1 MVSKKELAVI
11 GLVGFGGFA
20 ALRLSSGD
28 SGGGG
33 GEGSGQEQSQGTAGN
48 LAETVGSITRRR
60 EGDPL
65 AGSQENTLPQDRSGA
80 KPPSFLQT
88 EFFIPSGSKNEG
100 EQSQSESGTNGSQS
114 SGTTGSQSSGGFEKS
129 GRGDPLAG
137 VAETEE
143 FINEFGSVTRKRRG
157 DPLSGSAPD
166 PEPDPPD
173 VGSVTRSRPGD
184 PLSGTEEDGPD
195 PEPNVDE
202 EDVGLKVP
210 GTDDR
215 VFSVTRRRSGDPLS
229 GG

>member
-1 MVSKKELAVI
+1 MVSNRQLVLLGLAGV
-11 GLVGFGGFA
+11 GGFA
-20 ALRLSSGD
+20 AFRFFSGE
-28 SGGGG
+28 SGKDGEEESKEEIPEGMGG
-33 GEGSGQEQSQGTAGN
+33 T
-48 LAETVGSITRRR
+48 LAETVGSVTRRR

-65 AGSQENTLPQDRSGA
+65 AGSQENTLPQDRSGV
-80 KPPSFLQT
+80 KPPSFLRT
-88 EFFIPSGSKNEG
+88 EFFIPSEFKKQG
-100 EQSQSESGTNGSQS
+100 EQSQSESGT
-114 SGTTGSQSSGGFEKS
+114 TGSQSSDGFEKS

-137 VAETEE
+137 VAETED
-143 FINEFGSVTRKRRG
+143 FINEFGSVTRKRSG
-157 DPLSGSAPD
+157 DPLSGSVPD

-184 PLSGTEEDGPD
+184 RLSGTEEDVPD

-229 GG
+229 GS